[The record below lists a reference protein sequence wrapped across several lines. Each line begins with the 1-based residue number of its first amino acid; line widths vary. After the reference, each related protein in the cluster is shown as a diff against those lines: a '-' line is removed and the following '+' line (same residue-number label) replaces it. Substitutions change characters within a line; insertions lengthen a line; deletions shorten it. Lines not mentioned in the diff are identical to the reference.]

1 MATAA
6 RDLCVWSDRLA
17 AFERPSGQFC
27 AGASCST
34 KETKALARV
43 LTTLAVLFAFHAV
56 HKVST
61 YVDVGRCSSPAHR
74 ERQAL
79 DHFKQPCAQ
88 YLCCRDKKCAL
99 FELLCCQRD
108 LRPLPVENQT
118 HVGRVSISPRWS
130 ITSSFHVVLVVE
142 TRAVAKHD
150 ITVLPLACR

>member
-88 YLCCRDKKCAL
+88 YVRRRDEKRAL
-99 FELLCCQRD
+99 LELFCCQRY
-108 LRPLPVENQT
+108 L
-118 HVGRVSISPRWS
+118 SPFSMER
-130 ITSSFHVVLVVE
+130 
-142 TRAVAKHD
+142 KHID
-150 ITVLPLACR
+150 TVNIIQ